1 VATSTQLADTLIEDA
16 LKAGQG
22 ALSEYDSK
30 RLLASVGIPVVKE
43 ELAGNSEAAVA
54 AANRIGYPVAV
65 KGNSPDV
72 MHKSDVGLVVLN
84 ADDAEAVQAA
94 VDQISQADTEAPLD
108 GFLVQQM
115 VVGKR
120 EVIVGGARDAL
131 FGPSVMLGVGGVLV
145 EAYADVAFRLAPL
158 EERDALEMI
167 NEIRAKGLFGAVRGE
182 PPADREALARVLVA
196 TGTLLSAY
204 PSISQID
211 VNPLIFKG
219 AAPVAVD
226 AMIALDASGKR
237 KGGSPS

>member
-1 VATSTQLADTLIEDA
+1 MATSTQLADTLVEGA
-16 LKAGQG
+16 RKAGHG

-30 RLLASVGIPVVKE
+30 RLLASYGIPAVKE
-43 ELAGNSEAAVA
+43 ELAKDAAGAVA
-54 AANRIGYPVAV
+54 VAERIDYPVAV

-84 ADDAEAVQAA
+84 ADDADAVNAA
-94 VDQISQADTEAPLD
+94 VEQISQAASDAELD

-115 VVGKR
+115 IVGKR
-120 EVIVGGARDAL
+120 EVIVGGARDAQ

-158 EERDALEMI
+158 DERDALEMI

-182 PPADREALARVLVA
+182 PPVDREALAGVLVA
-196 TGTLLSAY
+196 TGALLAAY

-211 VNPLIFKG
+211 VNPLIFEG

-226 AMIALDASGKR
+226 AMIALDATTER
-237 KGGSPS
+237 KGGGPS